1 MQELSS
7 CDHGA
12 PRANGNDL
20 QLPAGRRRLLEIRSQ
35 LRPGI
40 RDTELSCIDQCDLF
54 QRFPSLLPSRR
65 TNDAKFNPAL
75 FVPLA
80 AADGLALIQRCQP
93 LR

>member
-12 PRANGNDL
+12 PRANGSDL
-20 QLPAGRRRLLEIRSQ
+20 RLPVGRRRLLEIRSQ
-35 LRPGI
+35 LRPDV
-40 RDTELSCIDQCDLF
+40 RDSEPSCIDQCDLF

-65 TNDAKFNPAL
+65 TNDTKFNPAL